1 MAPRYGGFMR
11 ATQRKGDIATARAV
25 ATFTEMGFDVALPL
39 TESAA
44 YDLVV
49 DDGDRLR
56 RVQCKFTGGRQVDL
70 RRIHSNSN
78 GYVVKRTAVAAYDWL
93 YVLRSDGSEYLIKE
107 CLAGRRAVNLSNADR
122 IRAGSRE
129 CLDALHSRADDGHR
143 ARATLAVPAGCQS
156 GQMGQ
161 S

>member
-1 MAPRYGGFMR
+1 
-11 ATQRKGDIATARAV
+11 
-25 ATFTEMGFDVALPL
+25 MGFDVALPL

-78 GYVVKRTAVAAYDWL
+78 GYVVKRTAAGAYDWL
-93 YVLRSDGSEYLIKE
+93 YVLRSDGSEYLIKK
-107 CLAGRRAVNLSNADR
+107 CLAERRAVNLSNADR
-122 IRAGSRE
+122 LQGIGAPGSKE
-129 CLDALHSRADDGHR
+129 L
-143 ARATLAVPAGCQS
+143 P
-156 GQMGQ
+156 
-161 S
+161 